1 MYDSIAPPKLIID
14 TAKFYL
20 KLADLLKGTNKFE
33 LHKVTALHF
42 AYYTIKENGEL
53 KLKWMDSGPTIIND
67 MAKITNEMEPDIS
80 RWEPAYLRAS
90 PERKLTYDI
99 TVGFHMHE
107 DSIEFDIHGKQSL
120 YFLEKTFKRPL

>member
-1 MYDSIAPPKLIID
+1 M
-14 TAKFYL
+14 
-20 KLADLLKGTNKFE
+20 ADLLKTTNKFE

-80 RWEPAYLRAS
+80 KWEPAYLKAS
-90 PERKLTYDI
+90 PEKKLAYEI
-99 TVGFHMHE
+99 TVAFHMHE
-107 DSIEFDIHGKQSL
+107 DSISFNVHGNEYF
-120 YFLEKTFKRPL
+120 YFLRKTFKRPL